1 MASTWVTVRPY
12 LLRIDPFDCPA
23 VETLD
28 AFAVGA
34 PLRISSLPRPRRR
47 LAAAP
52 PSPADPSPWQQVLGG
67 APLSAA
73 EFALL
78 TRLAERHGVA
88 AGDSVLDCSGP
99 ARTLVLLMS
108 GDVVLGSR
116 AGDGSL
122 RTERSVTG
130 PAWLDVSAAWLGQ
143 PYAMEAQALS
153 DVVIAELPLDRLEP
167 HLATHPAL
175 ALRLCANL
183 AQRVHE
189 LTIASRNLLHNDAPA
204 RFAQWLLQRCPVSS
218 GAFDLRLQERKR
230 DIAQQLAMTPET
242 LSRLMRSFETRGVID
257 VHGYQL
263 HIHDVQALRRLA
275 GLEAPVGPD

>member
-1 MASTWVTVRPY
+1 MAGGSASR
-12 LLRIDPFDCPA
+12 A
-23 VETLD
+23 
-28 AFAVGA
+28 
-34 PLRISSLPRPRRR
+34 SSNLPRPRRR
-47 LAAAP
+47 LAAPP
-52 PSPADPSPWQQVLGG
+52 PSPADPAPWQRVLGG
-67 APLSAA
+67 SPLSAS

-78 TRLAERHGVA
+78 VRLAERHSVA
-88 AGDSVLDCSGP
+88 AGDVVLDGSVP
-99 ARTLVLLMS
+99 ARALVMLMS

-116 AGDGSL
+116 AADGSL

-130 PAWLDVSAAWLGQ
+130 PAWLDLTAAWLDQ

-153 DVVIAELPLDRLEP
+153 DVVIAELPLERLKP

-175 ALRLCANL
+175 ALRLCVNL
-183 AQRVHE
+183 AQRVDE

-204 RFAQWLLQRCPVSS
+204 RFAQWLLQRCPVTR
-218 GAFDLRLQERKR
+218 GAHDLRLQERKR

-242 LSRLMRSFETRGVID
+242 LSRLMRSFESRGVID

-275 GLEAPVGPD
+275 GLESGAEL

>member
-1 MASTWVTVRPY
+1 MAAGTASRACTP
-12 LLRIDPFDCPA
+12 
-23 VETLD
+23 
-28 AFAVGA
+28 
-34 PLRISSLPRPRRR
+34 PRPRRR

-52 PSPADPSPWQQVLGG
+52 PSPADPAPWQQVLGG
-67 APLSAA
+67 PALSAS
-73 EFALL
+73 EFSLL
-78 TRLAERHGVA
+78 VRLAERHSIA
-88 AGDSVLDCSGP
+88 AGDAVLDCHVP
-99 ARTLVLLMS
+99 ARSLVLLMS

-116 AGDGSL
+116 AADGGL

-130 PAWLDVSAAWLGQ
+130 PAWLDVTAAWLEQ

-153 DVVIAELPLDRLEP
+153 DVVIAELPMERLRP

-204 RFAQWLLQRCPVSS
+204 RFAQWLLQRCPVTS
-218 GAFDLRLQERKR
+218 GSHDLRLQERKR

-242 LSRLMRSFETRGVID
+242 LSRLMRSFESRGVID
-257 VHGYQL
+257 VQGYRL
-263 HIHDVQALRRLA
+263 HIHDVQALRRLVGLD
-275 GLEAPVGPD
+275 GLEAAAA